1 MLNGQSIVI
10 KGDISGS
17 EDLVI
22 AGRVEGSIALDGR
35 VLTLAPGSHV
45 VGTVSA
51 AAVIVS
57 GTVEGSIDATEAA
70 ATVDVRPMAPVASWD
85 DVTRYQAARG
95 HLSAAREARAAAMR
109 RLRESLRPS
118 EDRWFVTRTWWF
130 AGLAL
135 FVFGAE
141 WLLRRLAGAR

>member
-57 GTVEGSIDATEAA
+57 GTVEGSIDATERLDIKDTAVVEGDLSTPRLLVA
-70 ATVDVRPMAPVASWD
+70 DGAHLQAEVDMP
-85 DVTRYQAARG
+85 ARG
-95 HLSAAREARAAAMR
+95 VRK
-109 RLRESLRPS
+109 P
-118 EDRWFVTRTWWF
+118 
-130 AGLAL
+130 AL
-135 FVFGAE
+135 VGVA
-141 WLLRRLAGAR
+141 